1 MKWKEIPMQ
10 SKMLRVFVLVL
21 LLPVFFRLFTLV
33 VALPVMLYN
42 VATGIEPVTQSYPIA
57 GMVQLIVG
65 LVGGVWASAKVWKKM
80 GKGD

>member
-1 MKWKEIPMQ
+1 M
-10 SKMLRVFVLVL
+10 SSTTARVLVFVFLF
-21 LLPVFFRLFTLV
+21 PIFFQVFTLV
-33 VALPVMLYN
+33 VALPVLLYN
-42 VATGIEPVTQSYPIA
+42 VATGIEPVTQSYPLA